1 MTKSVSS
8 LMALSDTITKLEEI
22 NREYAKAIEA
32 NKVLID
38 KGKETIIEMKKSEDY
53 KLDLLNISTTI
64 KSKNLMRGQELLIY
78 KRLINCKKI
87 QEKFFICPQVP
98 IKAFI
103 AEKEEKK
110 EGSYSEVF
118 NLYNQLYVDFLLIS
132 KKDACPFA
140 VLEFNGEGH
149 YSKNDKIKEKLFEIV
164 NLHYTEL
171 RFNEIQREDNP
182 KLIDFTK
189 LKEYVARLAEKLCE
203 NLILKKD

>member
-64 KSKNLMRGQELLIY
+64 KSKNLMRRQELLIY

-140 VLEFNGEGH
+140 VLEF
-149 YSKNDKIKEKLFEIV
+149 KL
-164 NLHYTEL
+164 
-171 RFNEIQREDNP
+171 
-182 KLIDFTK
+182 
-189 LKEYVARLAEKLCE
+189 
-203 NLILKKD
+203 